1 MAIKIA
7 THTLEVDKTNA
18 RTPDEIRQAFVE
30 LIKRLPE
37 HQLKNLHVAQV
48 MVVH

>member
-7 THTLEVDKTNA
+7 THILEVDKTKV
-18 RTPDEIRQAFVE
+18 RTPEEIRQAFVE
-30 LIKRLPE
+30 LIKKLPE
-37 HQLKNLHVAQV
+37 HQLKNLHIAQV